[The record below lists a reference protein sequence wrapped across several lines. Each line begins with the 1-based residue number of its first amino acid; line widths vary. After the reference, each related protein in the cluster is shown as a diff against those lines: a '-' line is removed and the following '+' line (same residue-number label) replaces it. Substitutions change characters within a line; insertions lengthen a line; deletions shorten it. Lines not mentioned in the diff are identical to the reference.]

1 MNGVDAERIYS
12 GIVTDELIASWSIAR
27 GMEAAD
33 YMAGNLLKHEFE
45 KPQGAKALLMLTQVK
60 RTNGHVVT
68 VDGGSVE
75 LILLKT
81 CLEYDTFTQ
90 NVTSIGNI
98 FTGAH
103 HRIGTARPL
112 VKLQP

>member
-1 MNGVDAERIYS
+1 MNGLNADRIYS

-33 YMAGNLLKHEFE
+33 YMAGNLLKNEVKE
-45 KPQGAKALLMLTQVK
+45 PQGAEALLMLTQVK
-60 RTNGHVVT
+60 RTNGYAVT
-68 VDGGSVE
+68 FDVGSVE
-75 LILLKT
+75 LILLEIS
-81 CLEYDTFTQ
+81 LEYDTLTQ

-98 FTGAH
+98 FAGVH